1 MKTKVKSH
9 VQQARNMA
17 GTAKKFPPA
26 PPTAKRST
34 PYVPQLPNPET
45 GENPFGKQLASGV
58 KEVRDATFVALGK
71 WLGLRVAVDLLDM
84 KKIWKGLFYAMW
96 HADGWDVQEELAEQ
110 MSGLMHKLKHKVVM
124 SYVGVFYITA
134 RREWVGID
142 RHRMDKYL
150 LLARRMTS
158 HVLRYC
164 ADRNWAEGAVRDVSE
179 MISRT
184 ALGTGGSDG
193 EKGTVDVGLKLHVA
207 EIFVPEL
214 RRVAAGRD
222 AVDVGCDP
230 DKENEANGGAPR
242 TVFKKKR
249 KKGEH
254 LAKQTP
260 RPGPSAATSLLLEP
274 FAKLLQID
282 RHAPLH
288 RRVLEE
294 VFDAILEGVEGGFA
308 EKALE
313 KGDMDDPAELQE
325 LAAAMM
331 IRLDGVTMRRMSR
344 RFIELGAAEG
354 AEDLNR
360 ESLYKLHTSFRKSAK
375 RAEKNAERDS
385 GAGGGLV
392 VTKKLKKN
400 AQEPDPALEPDKE
413 GMEESS
419 EEDPEDDSFH
429 TAPDASMVEDIEEG
443 GTSKE
448 NEDLDEEED
457 EEAQRSHGR
466 TVDGVRES
474 EEELDEED
482 DFEEADEFDEELH
495 IADREEVDKEDEDE
509 DEEDSLDD
517 SDQDNSEDETS
528 DDGSPS
534 QSSEEEE
541 LDEDAEMARS
551 EAAVAAANAAAER
564 KALRKAERW
573 AAAVG
578 ATPPPKKAN
587 GASYLARRAVVG
599 VSPGP
604 PASPSSPSKRVAWN
618 LKRNTRH
625 TPSGPPNPVKG
636 EGLKALLSSTPRK
649 SLLRPIHAAPHMA
662 PHSDPRGR
670 KSSGRSPGSGKKETM
685 TPGRRRGKASGFF

>member
-1 MKTKVKSH
+1 
-9 VQQARNMA
+9 
-17 GTAKKFPPA
+17 
-26 PPTAKRST
+26 
-34 PYVPQLPNPET
+34 
-45 GENPFGKQLASGV
+45 
-58 KEVRDATFVALGK
+58 
-71 WLGLRVAVDLLDM
+71 
-84 KKIWKGLFYAMW
+84 
-96 HADGWDVQEELAEQ
+96 
-110 MSGLMHKLKHKVVM
+110 
-124 SYVGVFYITA
+124 
-134 RREWVGID
+134 
-142 RHRMDKYL
+142 
-150 LLARRMTS
+150 
-158 HVLRYC
+158 
-164 ADRNWAEGAVRDVSE
+164 
-179 MISRT
+179 
-184 ALGTGGSDG
+184 
-193 EKGTVDVGLKLHVA
+193 
-207 EIFVPEL
+207 
-214 RRVAAGRD
+214 
-222 AVDVGCDP
+222 
-230 DKENEANGGAPR
+230 
-242 TVFKKKR
+242 
-249 KKGEH
+249 
-254 LAKQTP
+254 
-260 RPGPSAATSLLLEP
+260 
-274 FAKLLQID
+274 
-282 RHAPLH
+282 
-288 RRVLEE
+288 
-294 VFDAILEGVEGGFA
+294 
-308 EKALE
+308 
-313 KGDMDDPAELQE
+313 
-325 LAAAMM
+325 
-331 IRLDGVTMRRMSR
+331 
-344 RFIELGAAEG
+344 
-354 AEDLNR
+354 
-360 ESLYKLHTSFRKSAK
+360 
-375 RAEKNAERDS
+375 
-385 GAGGGLV
+385 
-392 VTKKLKKN
+392 
-400 AQEPDPALEPDKE
+400 
-413 GMEESS
+413 
-419 EEDPEDDSFH
+419 
-429 TAPDASMVEDIEEG
+429 MVEDIEEG

-541 LDEDAEMARS
+541 LDEDARS

-662 PHSDPRGR
+662 PHLSLIHI
-670 KSSGRSPGSGKKETM
+670 
-685 TPGRRRGKASGFF
+685 